1 VRSAERSISDGLAA
15 IANRRGARKVTR
27 AAARELEADLSRAVS
42 PLLSR
47 SRDGSPE
54 REVGAP
60 PLPQLLDFGFDSV
73 AQGGKGA
80 ATDVGAAAAAARVDG
95 LVDVGVGMPAAAAA
109 DQGPAGGR
117 RRGLC
122 QSKARLS
129 ADEIAEH
136 LQLLALLGKAGA
148 EIVRLQAE
156 EVPDVAG
163 VSSRARAAG
172 SAASLGEEESEPIAD
187 LWLPKKNRESD
198 FKLQHARAC
207 EVEERLKSLRALQK
221 EAEALLEPEGCGSDE
236 AGGPSV
242 PPGTPLTPAASP
254 ALSALSTRSPL
265 YTPPKAHTGQRPPR
279 IEGFFFSEVFDGP
292 QRGYFFGTGEAG
304 LGYYPDLSGGY
315 ARSTP
320 LPGEVGLDGKW
331 RAQVTGQSL
340 KRMGQLS
347 KLQTLK
353 VEAELL
359 FQ

>member
-1 VRSAERSISDGLAA
+1 LAA
-15 IANRRGARKVTR
+15 IANRQGARKVTR

-54 REVGAP
+54 RDVGAP

-80 ATDVGAAAAAARVDG
+80 AADVRAAAATAQLDG
-95 LVDVGVGMPAAAAA
+95 FVDVGVGTPAAAAA
-109 DQGPAGGR
+109 DQGSAGAR

-122 QSKARLS
+122 RSKAQLS
-129 ADEIAEH
+129 AGEVAEH

-148 EIVRLQAE
+148 DLVRLQAG
-156 EVPDVAG
+156 EVPDVTG
-163 VSSRARAAG
+163 VSSRACAAG
-172 SAASLGEEESEPIAD
+172 STASSGEEESEPIVD
-187 LWLPKKNRESD
+187 LWLPKKHREGD
-198 FKLQHARAC
+198 FKLQHARAR
-207 EVEERLKSLRALQK
+207 EVEGRLKSLRALQK
-221 EAEALLEPEGCGSDE
+221 EAEALLKPEGDCSYE
-236 AGGPSV
+236 TGG
-242 PPGTPLTPAASP
+242 PPGTPVTLAASP
-254 ALSALSTRSPL
+254 ALSALSARSPL
-265 YTPPKAHTGQRPPR
+265 YTPPKVHTEGRDAPPR
-279 IEGFFFSEVFDGP
+279 VEGFFSAEFFDGP

-320 LPGEVGLDGKW
+320 LPGGVGPDGKW

-340 KRMGQLS
+340 KRMEQLS